1 MDYQDKVQM
10 LSAKVAGFQS
20 EINNYQILLEIRMR
34 DIETIR
40 KNIAD
45 LEEKVRPLKEKLEI
59 MMS

>member
-20 EINNYQILLEIRMR
+20 EINTYQILLEIRMR
-34 DIETIR
+34 DIEIIQ

-45 LEEKVRPLKEKLEI
+45 LEEKVRPLKEKLDI

>member
-1 MDYQDKVQM
+1 MDFSDKVQM
-10 LSAKVAGFQS
+10 LSSKVAGFQS

-45 LEEKVRPLKEKLEI
+45 LEEKVRPFKEKLEI